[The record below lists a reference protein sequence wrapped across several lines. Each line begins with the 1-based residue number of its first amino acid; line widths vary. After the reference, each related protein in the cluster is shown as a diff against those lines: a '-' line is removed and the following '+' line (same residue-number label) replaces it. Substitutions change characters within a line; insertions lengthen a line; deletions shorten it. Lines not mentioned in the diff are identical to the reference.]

1 MALEDIGGAEAALDE
16 GLAALPDDALLA
28 RNRALLAACKRERG
42 ADPQATIAAVRAYFE
57 QELPIGWRVREVQIA
72 QGGQGAN
79 VYLDAPFW
87 TYGDMNAEARDV
99 CPGTEAYLWRSIL
112 FVAISVTRRGF
123 GGTGAARCSAM
134 GQRQ

>member
-1 MALEDIGGAEAALDE
+1 MRARLLRIVAALAVGAILGALPLGLE
-16 GLAALPDDALLA
+16 LAAQPQ
-28 RNRALLAACKRERG
+28 RG
-42 ADPQATIAAVRAYFE
+42 ADPQVTIAAVRAYFE
-57 QELPIGWRVREVQIA
+57 QELPMGWRVREVQIA

-87 TYGDMNAEARDV
+87 TYGDMNAEAREV

>member
-1 MALEDIGGAEAALDE
+1 MRARTLAIAAAI
-16 GLAALPDDALLA
+16 AASIVSFD
-28 RNRALLAACKRERG
+28 RG
-42 ADPQATIAAVRAYFE
+42 WAQPQRSTDPQATIAAVRSYFE
-57 QELPIGWRVREVQIA
+57 QELPIGWRVREVQLA

-87 TYGDMNAEARDV
+87 TFGDMNAEAREA
-99 CPGTEAYLWRSIL
+99 CPGTEAFLWRSIL

-123 GGTGAARCSAM
+123 GGTGSARCSAM

>member
-1 MALEDIGGAEAALDE
+1 MRARLLRIIAAFAAGAI
-16 GLAALPDDALLA
+16 LAAPLA
-28 RNRALLAACKRERG
+28 VQLGAQPQRS

-57 QELPIGWRVREVQIA
+57 QELPMGWRVREVQIA

-79 VYLDAPFW
+79 VYLEAPFW
-87 TYGDMNAEARDV
+87 AYGDMNAEAREV
-99 CPGTEAYLWRSIL
+99 CPGTEAFLWRSIL

-123 GGTGAARCSAM
+123 GGTGAARCTAM

>member
-1 MALEDIGGAEAALDE
+1 MRARIFAIAAVIAASSAEAQ
-16 GLAALPDDALLA
+16 PQ
-28 RNRALLAACKRERG
+28 RS
-42 ADPQATIAAVRAYFE
+42 ADPQVTIAAVRSYFE

-87 TYGDMNAEARDV
+87 TFGDMNAEARDV
-99 CPGTEAYLWRSIL
+99 CPGSEAFLWRSVL
-112 FVAISVTRRGF
+112 FATISVSRRGF
-123 GGTGAARCSAM
+123 GGSGTARCSAM